1 MLTVGVDLAKRKSQF
16 AVVDESGKV
25 IAECKLPNDKE
36 TVQKFLRSLPG
47 KVQVGCETC
56 TNTYW
61 LVELVE
67 ELQIPMFVGHALNLR
82 LIAQSRIK
90 TDKIDAR
97 VIAELLRVGFF
108 PTIAIPPKEVR
119 QVRELLRGRI
129 QVSRTLAQA
138 KNRLHGVLSRAGVDY
153 EKAQAMGA
161 GAEAWLESLELPEGP
176 KFMAWTFL
184 AMIPELSE
192 RAQQIEKELLRQVR
206 LVDPWGS
213 IVQRLATIPGVGM
226 FSAMLLLLE
235 LWEVTRFPSAK
246 HLASYVGIVPSV
258 HQTGQ
263 TLRGGPLTKQG
274 NRSSGP

>member
-25 IAECKLPNDKE
+25 IAECKLPNHKE
-36 TVQKFLRSLPG
+36 TVQKFLRALPG

-67 ELQIPMFVGHALNLR
+67 EVQMPIFVGHALNLR

-97 VIAELLRVGFF
+97 VIVELLRVGFF

-119 QVRELLRGRI
+119 QVRERLRGRI

-138 KNRLHGVLSRAGVDY
+138 KNRLHGEACTTGTPRSLASLAGVSFRMRRAGSS
-153 EKAQAMGA
+153 KAPKRRRVGPRA
-161 GAEAWLESLELPEGP
+161 GPPAQHAPPTRRSMRPISRRTVRHRISSQQSAAPARRAGPLP
-176 KFMAWTFL
+176 WTKL
-184 AMIPELSE
+184 C
-192 RAQQIEKELLRQVR
+192 
-206 LVDPWGS
+206 
-213 IVQRLATIPGVGM
+213 
-226 FSAMLLLLE
+226 
-235 LWEVTRFPSAK
+235 
-246 HLASYVGIVPSV
+246 
-258 HQTGQ
+258 
-263 TLRGGPLTKQG
+263 TLRRG
-274 NRSSGP
+274 

>member
-153 EKAQAMGA
+153 EKAQALGA

-176 KFMAWTFL
+176 KFMARTFL